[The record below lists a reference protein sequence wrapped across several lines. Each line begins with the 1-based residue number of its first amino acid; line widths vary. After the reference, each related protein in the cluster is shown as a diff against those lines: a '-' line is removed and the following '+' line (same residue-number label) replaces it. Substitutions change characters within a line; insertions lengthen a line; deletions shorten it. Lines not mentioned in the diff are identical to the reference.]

1 MTMDVDFSTLAT
13 HGPDGAR
20 RLELALDGMTC
31 AACIFEIEAA
41 LKAIPDLTAARVNYA
56 DRRLSLEWA
65 APNFDFAAVS
75 ERLRR
80 MGYRARPFERES
92 GERAERE
99 TSRRLLRCLA
109 VAAFASVNVMML
121 SEAVWLG
128 GDMDATTRDFFH
140 GVSALIALPAAAFAG
155 QPFFAS
161 AFAALR
167 AHRLNIDVPISLG
180 VLLSLAMSVYETLT
194 HAPHAYFDSA
204 TMLLAFLLLAR
215 YLDCAMRRKTRAVAA
230 NLAALRAPAACRLGA
245 DGAQSYV
252 PLAALAPG
260 DHALVRPGE
269 RIPADGVV
277 LSGDSRL
284 DESLVTGETRRR
296 SVGAG
301 DTVYAGAM
309 NFDGALT
316 ICVQAATGDSL
327 IDEIERLLDKATAA
341 RSRYRRLADRVARL
355 YAPLVH
361 LAALCTALAWLLA
374 GASLHDALTTAIAV
388 LIVTC
393 PCALALAVPAV
404 QVAAS
409 GALFRAGVLL
419 NSADALERL
428 AEIDTVVFDKTGTL
442 TTPEPRV
449 ANAQEIEPELL
460 MLAARLAHSSR
471 HPLARAVARE
481 YPRAVPLEGAREEQG
496 AGVVAI
502 VDGIEARLGDPCFC
516 GVERDCAAAARDESS
531 VIAFRHGERSAALVV
546 RQTLRRDA
554 RDTIDALTRRGL
566 RIIILS
572 GDRTAPVEAAAR
584 ALDVA
589 EWRGAMKPADKVARL
604 EALRAQGRKVLMIGD
619 GVNDAPAL
627 AAAHVSLSPIDA
639 AQIAQAA
646 ADAVFLG
653 EELAPIVTTVD
664 AARRAR
670 ALMRQN
676 LALSLLYNAVAA
688 PLAMAGLLTPLIAAL
703 AMSSSSLIVTL
714 NASRAGR
721 VSAVRELEGARARSP
736 RTDGPNG
743 SGRAGDE
750 SRDGRRIEE
759 KEGIVA

>member
-1 MTMDVDFSTLAT
+1 MTMDVDFSALAT
-13 HGPDGAR
+13 QGPDGAR

-41 LKAIPDLTAARVNYA
+41 LKRVPHLAAARVNYA
-56 DRRLSLEWA
+56 DRRLSLEWT
-65 APNFDFAAVS
+65 APTFDFGLVT

-92 GERAERE
+92 GEREERE

-109 VAAFASVNVMML
+109 VAGFASVNVMLL

-128 GDMDATTRDFFH
+128 GDMDTVTRDFFH

-155 QPFFAS
+155 QPFFTS

-167 AHRLNIDVPISLG
+167 ARRLNIDVPISLG

-215 YLDCAMRRKTRAVAA
+215 YLDHAMRRKTRAVAA
-230 NLAALRAPAACRLGA
+230 NLAALRAPVACRLDT
-245 DGAQSYV
+245 DGAKSFV

-260 DHALVRPGE
+260 DRVLARPGE

-277 LSGDSRL
+277 VCGQASL
-284 DESLVTGETRRR
+284 DESVVTGETQRRA
-296 SVGAG
+296 VTAG
-301 DTVYAGAM
+301 DSVYAGAM

-316 ICVQAATGDSL
+316 MRVEAAAGGSL

-341 RSRYRRLADRVARL
+341 RSRYMRLADRVSRL

-361 LAALCTALAWLLA
+361 IAALATALAWLAA
-374 GASLHDALTTAIAV
+374 GASLHDALVTAIAV
-388 LIVTC
+388 LVVTC

-449 ANAQEIEPELL
+449 ANAREIEPSLL
-460 MLAARLAHSSR
+460 ELAARLAHSSR

-481 YPRAVPLEGAREEQG
+481 YPRAATLDGAREEQG

-502 VDGIEARLGDPCFC
+502 VDGVEARLGDPRFC
-516 GVERDCAAAARDESS
+516 GLERDCAAAAREEASI
-531 VIAFRHGERSAALVV
+531 IAFRHGERTAALVV
-546 RQTLRRDA
+546 RQTLRADA
-554 RDTIDALTRRGL
+554 RETIEALAARGL
-566 RIIILS
+566 RVILLS
-572 GDRTAPVEAAAR
+572 GDRVAPVEATAR
-584 ALDVA
+584 ALHIA
-589 EWRGAMKPADKVARL
+589 EWRGAMKPADKVGRL
-604 EALRAQGRKVLMIGD
+604 EALRAQGRKILMIGD
-619 GVNDAPAL
+619 GINDAPAL

-639 AQIAQAA
+639 TEIAQAA

-653 EELAPIVTTVD
+653 DGLAPIVTTID
-664 AARRAR
+664 AARQAHT
-670 ALMRQN
+670 LMRQN
-676 LALSLLYNAVAA
+676 LALSLLYNAIAA
-688 PLAMAGLLTPLIAAL
+688 PLAMAGMLTPLIAAV
-703 AMSSSSLIVTL
+703 AMSSSSLVVTL
-714 NASRAGR
+714 NALRAGGETK
-721 VSAVRELEGARARSP
+721 REPSMQPAQQREAA
-736 RTDGPNG
+736 
-743 SGRAGDE
+743 A
-750 SRDGRRIEE
+750 
-759 KEGIVA
+759 

>member
-1 MTMDVDFSTLAT
+1 MTMDVDFSALAT
-13 HGPDGAR
+13 QGPDGAR

-41 LKAIPDLTAARVNYA
+41 LKTIPRLAAARVNYA
-56 DRRLSLEWA
+56 DRRLTLEWT
-65 APNFDFAAVS
+65 APTFDFAAVA

-92 GERAERE
+92 GEREERE

-109 VAAFASVNVMML
+109 VAAFASVNVMLL

-128 GDMDATTRDFFH
+128 GDMDASTRDFFH

-167 AHRLNIDVPISLG
+167 AKRLNIDVPISLG

-194 HAPHAYFDSA
+194 HAPQAYFDSA

-215 YLDCAMRRKTRAVAA
+215 YLDHAMRRKTRAVAA
-230 NLAALRAPAACRLGA
+230 NLAALRAPVALRLGP

-252 PLAALAPG
+252 PLAALTPG
-260 DHALVRPGE
+260 DLVLARPGE

-277 LSGDSRL
+277 VSGEASL
-284 DESLVTGETRRR
+284 DESVVTGETRRR
-296 SVGAG
+296 NVATG
-301 DTVYAGAM
+301 DAVYAGSM
-309 NFDGALT
+309 DFDGALT
-316 ICVQAATGDSL
+316 IKVEAAAGGSL
-327 IDEIERLLDKATAA
+327 IDEIERLVDKATAA
-341 RSRYRRLADRVARL
+341 RSRYMRLADRVSRL

-361 LAALCTALAWLLA
+361 LAALLTALAWLA
-374 GASLHDALTTAIAV
+374 ADASLHDALVTAIAV

-449 ANAQEIEPELL
+449 ANAPEIDPALL
-460 MLAARLAHSSR
+460 ELAARLAHSSR

-481 YPRAVPLEGAREEQG
+481 YPRAAAIEGAREEQG

-502 VDGIEARLGDPCFC
+502 VDGVEARLGDPRFC
-516 GVERDCAAAARDESS
+516 GLERDCAARAARGDAS
-531 VIAFRHGERSAALVV
+531 VIAFRHGERTAALVV
-546 RQTLRRDA
+546 RQSLRRDA
-554 RDTIDALTRRGL
+554 RETIEALARRGL
-566 RIIILS
+566 RVIILS
-572 GDRTAPVEAAAR
+572 GDRVAPVEAAAR
-584 ALDVA
+584 TLGVA

-604 EALRAQGRKVLMIGD
+604 EALRAQGRKILMIGD
-619 GVNDAPAL
+619 GINDAPAL

-639 AQIAQAA
+639 TEIAQAA

-653 EELAPIVTTVD
+653 EGLAPIVTTID

-688 PLAMAGLLTPLIAAL
+688 PLAMAGLLTPLIAAV

-714 NASRAGR
+714 NALRAGR
-721 VSAVRELEGARARSP
+721 ETRREASTQQSEAA
-736 RTDGPNG
+736 
-743 SGRAGDE
+743 A
-750 SRDGRRIEE
+750 
-759 KEGIVA
+759 